1 MLKKGII
8 SSVLVG
14 CIAVGPGFEISAAA
28 VDTSRQ
34 IINNENAIISYVCDA
49 VVDSRIDYYEIPEI
63 SGEIVSIEETENSY
77 DVLVKVSYNTV
88 IKAETPDDSPYIQ
101 GIKQAISELS
111 DPADITKANTY
122 LKIWT
127 AEIAN
132 NHINKEIPHN
142 DQFKLSIPKAYL
154 TPTTSNQFALNNS
167 ALVNSKLYSRTQKLG
182 AYTEEAAYIDEP
194 MESYGLPNDSEVKE
208 NAYDAVMSIVDRK
221 NLELP
226 YAAGSAKAQE
236 LDRIAAAEYGGDKA
250 NTPNNPKY
258 QHFSSDCANFVSQ
271 CYYEG
276 GVQTDDTWYMYS
288 QHWKF
293 VGGSQGSVEGLAD
306 YMLRMNNVVFWV
318 DGEYESRALAGSIL
332 YYQNQAHVGII
343 TSNDGR
349 NATYSA
355 HTNDTVNANISS
367 YHHKNC
373 DYLVPC
379 WDSVTGEW
387 TPQ

>member
-167 ALVNSKLYSRTQKLG
+167 AL
-182 AYTEEAAYIDEP
+182 AA
-194 MESYGLPNDSEVKE
+194 
-208 NAYDAVMSIVDRK
+208 
-221 NLELP
+221 
-226 YAAGSAKAQE
+226 
-236 LDRIAAAEYGGDKA
+236 
-250 NTPNNPKY
+250 
-258 QHFSSDCANFVSQ
+258 F
-271 CYYEG
+271 
-276 GVQTDDTWYMYS
+276 
-288 QHWKF
+288 
-293 VGGSQGSVEGLAD
+293 
-306 YMLRMNNVVFWV
+306 
-318 DGEYESRALAGSIL
+318 
-332 YYQNQAHVGII
+332 
-343 TSNDGR
+343 
-349 NATYSA
+349 
-355 HTNDTVNANISS
+355 
-367 YHHKNC
+367 
-373 DYLVPC
+373 
-379 WDSVTGEW
+379 
-387 TPQ
+387 